1 MTRIGRKAWY
11 VLAAAAIPA
20 LFLASPASATH
31 SWGGYHWGRTANPFT
46 LKLGDNVGTAWDS
59 YLAGAST
66 DWFESL
72 VLDTVIVPGTVN
84 PRTCKPRS
92 GMVQVCNAKYGF
104 NGWLGI
110 AQIWLSGEHITQ
122 GVNKLNDSYFG
133 LSTYN
138 TPAWRAMVACQ
149 IAHTFGLDHQD
160 ENQTNTNL
168 GTCMD
173 YTNNPVGLPSNI
185 APNQHDYDEL
195 VTIYNHADSTTTVGN
210 SASGAMA
217 NNANDWGQG
226 GALHQGRQGLRL
238 RQDRA
243 GCQMVTFVTGAEVS
257 CKTGRDGAAVT
268 LPPSHL
274 RRLC

>member
-46 LKLGDNVGTAWDS
+46 LKLGDNVGSAWDS

-66 DWFESL
+66 DWSESL

-149 IAHTFGLDHQD
+149 EIAHTFGLDHQD

-173 YTNNPVGLPSNI
+173 YTNNPVGPPSNI

-195 VTIYNHADSTTTVGN
+195 VTIYNHADSTTTVN

-217 NNANDWGQG
+217 NNANDWGKAVRFTKDG
-226 GALHQGRQGLRL
+226 KGRVFVKDLGAGR
-238 RQDRA
+238 
-243 GCQMVTFVTGAEVS
+243 QMVTFVTWAP
-257 CKTGRDGAAVT
+257 K
-268 LPPSHL
+268 
-274 RRLC
+274 